1 MSNGQTVNG
10 KTSSSCLPLVHA
22 DLREKE
28 YVRIRSCNSDLIVNW
43 LLLFAGNLCGLKVMF
58 FALLANKKNA

>member
-28 YVRIRSCNSDLIVNW
+28 YVRIRSCNSDLIVN
-43 LLLFAGNLCGLKVMF
+43 
-58 FALLANKKNA
+58 